1 MPSEDQAVDK
11 PLNMELPSNI
21 KNSALSSED
30 KYHSL
35 LLQPLVGNS
44 NMSGIVSSN
53 NVNSGLMLGEDAD
66 DEVNQYKLSYQDIV
80 NNEIGNDNI

>member
-11 PLNMELPSNI
+11 PINMELPANM
-21 KNSALSSED
+21 KNNTLSSED
-30 KYHSL
+30 KYQSL
-35 LLQPLVGNS
+35 LLQPLIGNS

-53 NVNSGLMLGEDAD
+53 NVNSGLMLGEDTD

>member
-1 MPSEDQAVDK
+1 MPSEDQDVDK
-11 PLNMELPSNI
+11 PINMELPANMKSNT
-21 KNSALSSED
+21 LGSED
-30 KYHSL
+30 KYQSL
-35 LLQPLVGNS
+35 LLQPLVGNI

>member
-11 PLNMELPSNI
+11 PINMELPANM
-21 KNSALSSED
+21 KNNTLSSED
-30 KYHSL
+30 KYQSL
-35 LLQPLVGNS
+35 LLQPLIGNS

-53 NVNSGLMLGEDAD
+53 NVNSGLMLGEDTD
-66 DEVNQYKLSYQDIV
+66 NEVNQYKLSYQDIV